1 MSGRCKQGFGLIEIL
16 IALAIIALVG
26 TTIVPRLWRA
36 DARQARRDLL
46 AQLNELVGVTQQQAI
61 ITGLDHKVEF
71 TFPAIKIL
79 RATDKKS
86 SEGNIIFEPVTGFA
100 LKSDMVLPKH
110 IDIKQFLIDGVDE
123 MTRFVGANTKTVW
136 FFVAS
141 SGIAQPVILNMIDKK
156 DGVPRG
162 KGRQVSWVL
171 NPFSAQFKE
180 YNEFQ
185 N

>member
-26 TTIVPRLWRA
+26 TTIVPRLWRT
-36 DARQARRDLL
+36 DARQERRDLL
-46 AQLNELVGVTQQQAI
+46 TQLNELVGITQQQGI
-61 ITGLDHKVEF
+61 ITGRDHKVEF
-71 TFPAIKIL
+71 AFPTIKIL
-79 RATDKKS
+79 RATDKKT
-86 SEGNIIFEPVTGFA
+86 SEGSIVFEPVTGFA
-100 LKSDMVLPKH
+100 LKPEMVLPKH

-123 MTRFVGANTKTVW
+123 MTRFVGANTKVVW

-156 DGVPRG
+156 DGIRGG